1 MDASKAF
8 DLVDHSLLFQQL
20 LDRNTP
26 GLLVHFLITWYSSQS
41 CIVSW
46 DSSVCTSFSISN
58 GVHQGG
64 VLSPVLF
71 TVYMD
76 ILLNML
82 KDCGVGCYW
91 DGVFVGALGY
101 ADDIILLAPCPS
113 ALRLML
119 KMCESFASSYGLKF
133 NASKTQLISFSLSP
147 SNLCNT
153 QIYFCGQLLEF
164 CNSVC
169 HLGHYLTYDLSDD
182 EDIVFR
188 SRDFLKKGN
197 LLFYNFKF
205 CSPSTLTF
213 LLRSFCL
220 SLYGCALWRLDS
232 KAITG
237 IEVAFN
243 KVLRRIW
250 NLPFNSHTRIV
261 HCTARLFNIFNLI
274 SARPS
279 LLFSALSCSSFPV
292 AFIFRTCSDLAYT
305 TTGFNCLFGN
315 KFKKNYYPEDCYCAD
330 IIKKI
335 CVTEVN
341 NSDLEH
347 IVNVVSS
354 L

>member
-1 MDASKAF
+1 MVLAAIGM
-8 DLVDHSLLFQQL
+8 VCLLAL
-20 LDRNTP
+20 
-26 GLLVHFLITWYSSQS
+26 
-41 CIVSW
+41 W
-46 DSSVCTSFSISN
+46 DT
-58 GVHQGG
+58 
-64 VLSPVLF
+64 L
-71 TVYMD
+71 
-76 ILLNML
+76 
-82 KDCGVGCYW
+82 
-91 DGVFVGALGY
+91 
-101 ADDIILLAPCPS
+101 DDIILLAPCLS

-169 HLGHYLTYDLSDD
+169 HLGHYLTYNLSDG

-188 SRDFLKKGN
+188 SHDFLKKGN

-213 LLRSFCL
+213 LLRCFCL

-261 HCTARLFNIFNLI
+261 HCTAHLFSIFNLI
-274 SARPS
+274 SACSSS
-279 LLFSALSCSSFPV
+279 LLFSALSCSSFPI
-292 AFIFRTCSDLAYT
+292 AFIFCTCSDLAYT

-330 IIKKI
+330 IIKNI
-335 CVTEVN
+335 CMTEVN
-341 NSDLEH
+341 NSVLEH

>member
-1 MDASKAF
+1 M
-8 DLVDHSLLFQQL
+8 
-20 LDRNTP
+20 
-26 GLLVHFLITWYSSQS
+26 
-41 CIVSW
+41 
-46 DSSVCTSFSISN
+46 
-58 GVHQGG
+58 
-64 VLSPVLF
+64 LF

-101 ADDIILLAPCPS
+101 VDDIILLALCPS
-113 ALRLML
+113 ALRLMRL

-133 NASKTQLISFSLSP
+133 NASRTQLIRFSLSP
-147 SNLCNT
+147 SNLCNA

-169 HLGHYLTYDLSDD
+169 HLGHYLTYDLLY

-188 SRDFLKKGN
+188 WCDFLKKAN

-232 KAITG
+232 KAITS
-237 IEVAFN
+237 IEIAFN

-261 HCTARLFNIFNLI
+261 HCTARLFSIFNLI
-274 SARPS
+274 SARSSS
-279 LLFSALSCSSFPV
+279 LLFLALSSFVISRCIHFP
-292 AFIFRTCSDLAYT
+292 Y
-305 TTGFNCLFGN
+305 LF
-315 KFKKNYYPEDCYCAD
+315 
-330 IIKKI
+330 
-335 CVTEVN
+335 
-341 NSDLEH
+341 
-347 IVNVVSS
+347 
-354 L
+354 